1 MEGYRRSWNK
11 RQPELRRLLLSFT
24 DHQKAMELFLSQHAM
39 LHSAAV
45 AHSEPWSFE
54 DEILDDMTEAHI
66 RRIPHNCAH
75 SVAWLIWHIARIED
89 VTMNLLLAGTSQVL
103 YRGDWLAQMK
113 IEASDVGTGMGEA
126 GVADL
131 SARVDID
138 ALRAY
143 RLAVGRRTREIAK
156 QIQPEELKQKPDAAR
171 LQRVNDEGAVVEAA
185 LGLIDTWGKWKKVR
199 LLAMPATR
207 HSYTHLNEALR
218 VKRRGH

>member
-11 RQPELRRLLLSFT
+11 RQPEFRRLLLSFT

-39 LHSAAV
+39 LHSAAMV
-45 AHSEPWSFE
+45 HSEPWSFE

-66 RRIPHNCAH
+66 RRIPHNCSH

-103 YRGDWLAQMK
+103 YRGDWLARMK

-131 SARVDID
+131 STRVDIE

-143 RLAVGRRTREIAK
+143 RVAVGRRTREIVK
-156 QIQPEELKQKPDAAR
+156 QIQPKELRQKPDTAR
-171 LQRVNDEGAVVEAA
+171 LQRVIDEGAVVEAA
-185 LGLIDTWGKWKKVR
+185 LGLVDTWGKWKKVR

-218 VKRRGH
+218 VKRRSC